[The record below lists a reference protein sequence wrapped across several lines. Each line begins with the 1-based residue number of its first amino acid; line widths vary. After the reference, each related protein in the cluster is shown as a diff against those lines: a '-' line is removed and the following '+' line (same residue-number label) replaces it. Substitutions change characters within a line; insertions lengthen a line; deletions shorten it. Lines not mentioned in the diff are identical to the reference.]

1 MTGRTIPSSE
11 TFVRNLIR
19 SCHFFREINC
29 RRAAA
34 AAFQEHVGRQGTFPH
49 GIDIITTADYFSL
62 SNRTEAYLKI
72 SPKIAEY
79 PEYRKSMVSH
89 LVSVKLEHWDQSIR
103 ELTAKTL
110 HNLTLV
116 DPVLMVETYL
126 PELIPKTINTD
137 INMRHGS
144 ILAIAEIIFALAKLQ
159 QDGKAVELSA
169 EMQHQIREVVPSIEK
184 ARLYRGRG
192 AELIRFAVCKLLE
205 SISAANIPLN
215 ISDADRAA
223 LAAKTQP
230 ATDTKSKL
238 PPIPRKEKSY
248 IQQYLEALEENL
260 KHPQVRTFL
269 YDN

>member
-103 ELTAKTL
+103 ELTAK
-110 HNLTLV
+110 V
-116 DPVLMVETYL
+116 
-126 PELIPKTINTD
+126 
-137 INMRHGS
+137 S
-144 ILAIAEIIFALAKLQ
+144 
-159 QDGKAVELSA
+159 
-169 EMQHQIREVVPSIEK
+169 
-184 ARLYRGRG
+184 
-192 AELIRFAVCKLLE
+192 
-205 SISAANIPLN
+205 
-215 ISDADRAA
+215 
-223 LAAKTQP
+223 
-230 ATDTKSKL
+230 
-238 PPIPRKEKSY
+238 
-248 IQQYLEALEENL
+248 
-260 KHPQVRTFL
+260 
-269 YDN
+269 

>member
-1 MTGRTIPSSE
+1 
-11 TFVRNLIR
+11 
-19 SCHFFREINC
+19 
-29 RRAAA
+29 
-34 AAFQEHVGRQGTFPH
+34 
-49 GIDIITTADYFSL
+49 
-62 SNRTEAYLKI
+62 
-72 SPKIAEY
+72 
-79 PEYRKSMVSH
+79 
-89 LVSVKLEHWDQSIR
+89 
-103 ELTAKTL
+103 
-110 HNLTLV
+110 
-116 DPVLMVETYL
+116 MVETYL

-230 ATDTKSKL
+230 TTDTKSKL

-260 KHPQVRTFL
+260 KHPQVRTFCMIIYANCFLGIRTRKRCDCIERYLQQIL
-269 YDN
+269 YRSHTC